1 MSMEIKFA
9 DVPEEVWKAM
19 DPGSKKE
26 MDCLSV
32 ELSEP
37 GRSVMVGRAVDG
49 SGNRFFRFKRPL
61 PAGKTS
67 VLEFSLSSEAVQA
80 LIVLLV
86 MHGRK
91 DKLAS

>member
-9 DVPEEVWKAM
+9 DVPKEVWKAM
-19 DPGSKKE
+19 EECNQTKV
-26 MDCLSV
+26 DCLSI

-37 GRSVMVGRAVDG
+37 GRSVLVGRAVDG
-49 SGNRFFRFKRPL
+49 SGRRFFRFKRPL
-61 PAGKTS
+61 PTGKTS

-86 MHGRK
+86 EHGRK
-91 DKLAS
+91 DELAS